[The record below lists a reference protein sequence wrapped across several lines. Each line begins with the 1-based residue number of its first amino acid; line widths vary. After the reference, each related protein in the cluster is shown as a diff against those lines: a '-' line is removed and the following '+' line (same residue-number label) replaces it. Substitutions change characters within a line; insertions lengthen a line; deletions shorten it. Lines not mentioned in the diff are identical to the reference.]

1 MVVEYDEEFFRQIPE
16 EWVRELRTLSHK
28 QFSESRQESPT
39 GITYTGLWDYA
50 IQRGLLKEMDFD
62 QFEKHISGRY
72 DNVAPGFTIPPILS
86 APKSDR
92 IFAPGFYMPGNREI
106 YAFLGTKDFS
116 PPMTIDVASAPIH
129 LVGTALSRNKRLL
142 EKISLSRVGRLHSI
156 WQTFYDSLGDKFLDD
171 PSITL
176 PRVIVH
182 GETMKGHD
190 GVGSAHFDIADLM
203 QKLGEKYSIPVY
215 SLEREV
221 ATR

>member
-1 MVVEYDEEFFRQIPE
+1 MVVKYDEQFFEQIPE
-16 EWVRELRTLSHK
+16 EWVRELRSLAHK
-28 QFSESRQESPT
+28 RFAESQQESPA
-39 GITYTGLWDYA
+39 GITYTGLWNYA

-62 QFEKHISGRY
+62 RFEKHICQRY
-72 DNVAPGFTIPPILS
+72 DNVAPGFTIPPILN

-92 IFAPGFYMPGNREI
+92 VFAPGFYMPSDPMI
-106 YAFLGTKDFS
+106 YSALRRNNFALNPGT
-116 PPMTIDVASAPIH
+116 
-129 LVGTALSRNKRLL
+129 
-142 EKISLSRVGRLHSI
+142 SLSKIRRLHSI